1 MLVAVSLLPFPTF
14 HLSLY
19 PSSSFSIAVVVV
31 VVVVAAAAAVYPETH
46 SQLHSVAP

>member
-31 VVVVAAAAAVYPETH
+31 VVVAAAAAVYPETH